1 MVEQGIADYVGLGT
15 VYKTNTKDVTDPEGT
30 GPSGIRRMLRV
41 LQNTIRN
48 QALRKFK
55 ALQLVE

>member
-1 MVEQGIADYVGLGT
+1 MLVLEQFI
-15 VYKTNTKDVTDPEGT
+15 KPIQKDVTDPEGT